1 MPYQSS
7 TQFIDVGLESN
18 CLTIAFN
25 RPGAL
30 NALRP
35 EMLSEAAQLIEKAK
49 SDENVM
55 VVVLRGAGEA
65 FSATS
70 PMSKIKSLRSS
81 SEP

>member
-35 EMLSEAAQLIEKAK
+35 EVLSEAAQLIEKTK

-55 VVVLRGAGEA
+55 VVVLA
-65 FSATS
+65 
-70 PMSKIKSLRSS
+70 RSWRS
-81 SEP
+81 ILGRRRPEGSTRYST